1 MPRKGKKNAQGAG
14 TIRKR
19 TDGRWEARFTTGFDP
34 ATGKQIQKSIYGK
47 SQKEVREKLTQI
59 TAELDEGTYTEP
71 SKLPLS
77 DWLDTWLAEYIG
89 STKPHTKKSYEA
101 TIENHIKPALGGK
114 ALRELT
120 PVHIQRFINH
130 LENKKTD
137 GKPLNPKTVKNIHGV
152 LHSALQ
158 QAVRIGYLKVNP
170 ASLTILPKRSRAEIT
185 PLKDQQVGQFLAA
198 IKGHEFE
205 YLYLVDLFTGVRQS
219 ELLGLKW
226 EDIDFEY
233 GSITIRRQLQF
244 LGRKYG
250 GYQFTTPKNS
260 KTRQIIPAQF
270 VMNVLRQQRRHQIEM
285 RLMAGSAWNNGE
297 DLVFTDPLGNH
308 LKHDLIYRHLKRI
321 FAQMGLPS
329 LRFHDL
335 RHSYAVLSI
344 QAGDDIKTIQEN
356 LGHYSAAFT
365 LDVYGHVTEQM
376 KRDSSERMDRFIHNT
391 VNHTVIASNQ

>member
-1 MPRKGKKNAQGAG
+1 MPRKAKKNAQGAG

-19 TDGRWEARFTTGFDP
+19 PDGRWEARYTIGFDP
-34 ATGKQIQKSIYGK
+34 TTGKQKQKSIYGK
-47 SQKEVREKLTQI
+47 SQKEVREKLTEI
-59 TAELDEGTYTEP
+59 TAKLDAGAHIEP
-71 SKLPLS
+71 PKMPLS

-89 STKPHTKKSYEA
+89 STKPHTRKSYEA
-101 TIENHIKPALGGK
+101 TIKNHIKPALGEK
-114 ALRELT
+114 TLRELT
-120 PVHIQRFINH
+120 PVHVQRFINH

-185 PLKDQQVGQFLAA
+185 PLKDQQVGQFLTA

-226 EDIDFEY
+226 EDIDFDQ
-233 GSITIRRQLQF
+233 GAITICRQLQF

-250 GYQFTTPKNS
+250 GYQFTTPKNN
-260 KTRQIIPAQF
+260 KPRRIIPAQF
-270 VMNVLRQQRRHQIEM
+270 VMNVFHQQRRHQMEL
-285 RLMAGSAWNNGE
+285 RLMAGPAWNNSE
-297 DLVFTDPLGNH
+297 NLVFTDPLGSH

-321 FAQMGLPS
+321 FAQLGVPS

-376 KRDSSERMDRFIHNT
+376 KRDSSERMERYIHN
-391 VNHTVIASNQ
+391 IASNQ

>member
-34 ATGKQIQKSIYGK
+34 ATGKQVQKSIYGK
-47 SQKEVREKLTQI
+47 TQKEVREKLTQI
-59 TAELDEGTYTEP
+59 TAELDDGTYMEP
-71 SKLPLS
+71 SKILLA
-77 DWLDTWLAEYIG
+77 DWLNTWLAEYTG
-89 STKPHTKKSYEA
+89 STKPHTKRSYEA
-101 TIENHIKPALGGK
+101 TIENHIKPALGDK
-114 ALRELT
+114 TLRELT
-120 PVHIQRFINH
+120 PVHVQRFVNH
-130 LENKKTD
+130 LESKKSND
-137 GKPLNPKTVKNIHGV
+137 KSLNPKTVKNIHGV

-170 ASLTILPKRSRAEIT
+170 ASLTILPKRSKAEIT
-185 PLKDQQVGQFLAA
+185 PLKDQQVGQFLSA

-226 EDIDFEY
+226 EDIDF
-233 GSITIRRQLQF
+233 GQGIITIRRQLQF
-244 LGRKYG
+244 LGHKYG
-250 GYQFTTPKNS
+250 GYQFTTPKNN

-270 VMNVLRQQRRHQIEM
+270 VIDVLRQQRCHQIEM
-285 RLMAGSAWNNGE
+285 RFKAGPAWNNSE
-297 DLVFTDPLGNH
+297 NLVFTDSLGHH
-308 LKHDLIYRHLKRI
+308 LKHDLIYRQLKRI
-321 FAQMGLPS
+321 FAQMGIPY

-376 KRDSSERMDRFIHNT
+376 KRDSSERMDRYIHNL
-391 VNHTVIASNQ
+391 ASNQ